1 MFQSLI
7 LMDALSSAYWE
18 NKRKKKK
25 KRNDWGAFFPL
36 GLDTFCLLCCSGFS
50 WMLVV
55 IKG

>member
-1 MFQSLI
+1 MLYLLLI
-7 LMDALSSAYWE
+7 GRIKE
-18 NKRKKKK
+18 RKKK